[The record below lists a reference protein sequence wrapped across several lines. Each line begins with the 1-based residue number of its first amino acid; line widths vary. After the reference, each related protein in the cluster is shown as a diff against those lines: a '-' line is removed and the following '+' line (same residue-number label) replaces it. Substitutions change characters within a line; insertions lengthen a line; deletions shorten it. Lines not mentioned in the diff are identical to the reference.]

1 MKTALCAVAIAL
13 SIAGLPVFAHAET
26 TTTVDMTRIKSGLHL
41 RPEQVAYW
49 PAVEAAVRDVANR
62 QGSARSGH
70 VVSIVLDASAIQR
83 IASAA
88 RPLISA
94 LDLQQLQ
101 AANGVVNEM
110 GLGAVVAAMR

>member
-1 MKTALCAVAIAL
+1 M
-13 SIAGLPVFAHAET
+13 
-26 TTTVDMTRIKSGLHL
+26 MRIKSGLHL

-49 PAVEAAVRDVANR
+49 PAVEAAVRDVARR
-62 QGSARSGH
+62 QGSERSGH
-70 VVSIVLDASAIQR
+70 VMSIVLDSSAIHR

-101 AANGVVNEM
+101 AANGVANEM
-110 GLGAVVAAMR
+110 GLGSVVAAMR